1 MSQNPVPETA
11 APRSLAASSFAR
23 VSLLIYLLLIIYA
36 SWYPFAGWRDLG
48 LTPFAYLSAPF
59 PHYWTVFD
67 VWTNVAGYLPLGML
81 MVLSLPRWRRWSPYW
96 AVLLATIAGVLV
108 SSSMEAVQTFL
119 PTRVASNLD
128 LITNSIG
135 ALLGAML
142 GVVLRPRFGPDSR
155 LLQLRERWFNREASQ
170 GMVVVALWPL
180 AQIYPLSHLFGFG
193 QVTSMLSSWLS
204 DLMEQ
209 PVDLQGW
216 ITNDFQFSADQ
227 YWLTE
232 TIITA
237 CGLTGAALTFL
248 ILLRQQAP
256 KLPLSLLLV
265 FLTLMSKTLAT
276 ALLFAPDNAL
286 VWLTPGSFGGLLIG
300 GLMLSGL
307 AYAPQLAQRRLAAL
321 TLIIALLLVN
331 VMPDNPYYV
340 ETVQTWTQGKFLNF
354 NGVAQFLAMLWPF
367 CTLWFLFHPM
377 HRRRAGKQQRD
388 SR

>member
-1 MSQNPVPETA
+1 MSQKNGQESAT
-11 APRSLAASSFAR
+11 PRSSTASSFAR

-36 SWYPFAGWRDLG
+36 SWYPFVGWRDLG
-48 LTPFAYLSAPF
+48 LTAFAYLNAPF

-81 MVLSLPRWRRWSPYW
+81 MVLSLPRSRRWSPYW
-96 AVLLATIAGVLV
+96 AVLLATLAGVLI
-108 SSSMEAVQTFL
+108 SGSMEAVQTFL

-128 LITNSIG
+128 LATNSAGALIG
-135 ALLGAML
+135 AVLGAI
-142 GVVLRPRFGPDSR
+142 LRPRFGPDSR

-204 DLMEQ
+204 DLLEQ
-209 PVDLQGW
+209 PIDLQGW

-232 TIITA
+232 TIITS

-265 FLTLMSKTLAT
+265 FVTLMTKTLAT
-276 ALLFAPDNAL
+276 ALLFAPDNSL

-321 TLIIALLLVN
+321 TLIIALVLVN
-331 VMPDNPYYV
+331 VMPDNPYYT

-354 NGVAQFLAMLWPF
+354 NGVAQFLALLWPF

-377 HRRRAGKQQRD
+377 HKRRANKQQRD

>member
-1 MSQNPVPETA
+1 MTEQKTSATSAA
-11 APRSLAASSFAR
+11 APSFAR
-23 VSLLIYLLLIIYA
+23 VSLLIYLLLIVYA

-48 LTPFAYLSAPF
+48 LTAFAYLRAPL

-81 MVLSLPRWRRWSPYW
+81 MVLSLPLQRWRRWSPYW
-96 AVLLATIAGVLV
+96 AVLLATLAGILI
-108 SSSMEAVQTFL
+108 SGCMEAVQTFL

-128 LITNSIG
+128 LMTNSVG
-135 ALLGAML
+135 ALLGAVL
-142 GVVLRPRFGPDSR
+142 GAILRPRFGPDNR
-155 LLQLRERWFNREASQ
+155 LLQLRDRWFNREASQ

-193 QVTSMLSSWLS
+193 QFTSMLSTWLS
-204 DLMEQ
+204 DLLEQ

-216 ITNDFQFSADQ
+216 LTNDIQFSADQ

-248 ILLRQQAP
+248 IVLRQQAP
-256 KLPLSLLLV
+256 KLPLTLLLV
-265 FLTLMSKTLAT
+265 FVTLMTKTLAT

-300 GLMLSGL
+300 GLMLGGL
-307 AYAPQLAQRRLAAL
+307 AYAPQLAQRRLAGL
-321 TLIIALLLVN
+321 TLIMALLLVN
-331 VMPDNPYYV
+331 IMPDNPYYT
-340 ETVQTWTQGKFLNF
+340 ETLQTWSQGKFLNF
-354 NGVAQFLAMLWPF
+354 NGVAQFLALLWPF

-377 HRRRAGKQQRD
+377 HMRRRKLQLRE

>member
-96 AVLLATIAGVLV
+96 AVLLATVAGVLI
-108 SSSMEAVQTFL
+108 SGSMEAVQTFL

-128 LITNSIG
+128 LMTNSIG

-142 GVVLRPRFGPDSR
+142 GAILRPRFGPDSR

-204 DLMEQ
+204 DLTEQ

>member
-1 MSQNPVPETA
+1 MSQTLAPETA
-11 APRSLAASSFAR
+11 APRSSAASSFAR

-48 LTPFAYLSAPF
+48 LTAFAYLRAPL

-81 MVLSLPRWRRWSPYW
+81 MVLSLPRSRRWSPYW
-96 AVLLATIAGVLV
+96 AVLLASVAGVLI
-108 SSSMEAVQTFL
+108 SASMEAVQTFL

-128 LITNSIG
+128 LMTNSIG
-135 ALLGAML
+135 ALLGAVL
-142 GVVLRPRFGPDSR
+142 GAILRPRFGPDSR

-193 QVTSMLSSWLS
+193 QVTSMLSTWLS
-204 DLMEQ
+204 DLLEQ

-265 FLTLMSKTLAT
+265 FLALMAKTLAT

-307 AYAPQLAQRRLAAL
+307 AYAPQRAQRRLAAL
-321 TLIIALLLVN
+321 TLIITLLLVN
-331 VMPDNPYYV
+331 VMPDNPYYT
-340 ETVQTWTQGKFLNF
+340 ETLQTWTQGKFLNF
-354 NGVAQFLAMLWPF
+354 NGVAQFLALLWPF

-377 HRRRAGKQQRD
+377 HKRRANKQQRD

>member
-1 MSQNPVPETA
+1 MQEKMGQEPTA
-11 APRSLAASSFAR
+11 PSPSAASSFAR

-48 LTPFAYLSAPF
+48 LTAFAYLTAPL

-81 MVLSLPRWRRWSPYW
+81 MVLSLPRWRHWSPYW
-96 AVLLATIAGVLV
+96 AVLLATLAGVLI
-108 SSSMEAVQTFL
+108 SGSMEAVQTFL

-128 LITNSIG
+128 LMTNSAG
-135 ALLGAML
+135 ALLGAVL
-142 GVVLRPRFGPDSR
+142 GAILRPRFGPDSR

-193 QVTSMLSSWLS
+193 QVTSMLSNWLS
-204 DLMEQ
+204 DLLEQ

-248 ILLRQQAP
+248 IVLRQQAP

-265 FLTLMSKTLAT
+265 FVTLMTKTLAT

-286 VWLTPGSFGGLLIG
+286 VWFTPGSFGGLLIG
-300 GLMLSGL
+300 GLMLGGL

-321 TLIIALLLVN
+321 TLIIGLVLVN

-367 CTLWFLFHPM
+367 CTLWFLLHPM
-377 HRRRAGKQQRD
+377 HKRRASEPQRD

>member
-1 MSQNPVPETA
+1 MTQQATVSN
-11 APRSLAASSFAR
+11 SSAASSFAR

-48 LTPFAYLSAPF
+48 LTAFAYLGAPL

-67 VWTNVAGYLPLGML
+67 VWTNIAGYLPLGML
-81 MVLSLPRWRRWSPYW
+81 MVLSLPRSRRWSPYW
-96 AVLLATIAGVLV
+96 SVLLATLAGILV
-108 SSSMEAVQTFL
+108 SGAMEAVQTFL

-128 LITNSIG
+128 LMTNSAG
-135 ALLGAML
+135 AFLGAVL
-142 GVVLRPRFGPDSR
+142 GVILRPRFGPDSR
-155 LLQLRERWFNREASQ
+155 LLQLREHWFNREASQ

-193 QVTSMLSSWLS
+193 QFTSMLSTWLS
-204 DLMEQ
+204 DLLEQ
-209 PVDLQGW
+209 PIDLQAW
-216 ITNDFQFSADQ
+216 LTNDIQFSADQ

-256 KLPLSLLLV
+256 KLPLTLLLV
-265 FLTLMSKTLAT
+265 FLTLMTKALAT
-276 ALLFAPDNAL
+276 ALLFAPDNAF

-307 AYAPQLAQRRLAAL
+307 AYAPQLAQRRLAGL
-321 TLIIALLLVN
+321 TLAISLLLVN
-331 VMPDNPYYV
+331 VMPDNPYYT
-340 ETVQTWTQGKFLNF
+340 ETVQTWSQGKFLNF
-354 NGVAQFLAMLWPF
+354 NGVAQFLALLWPF

-377 HRRRAGKQQRD
+377 HKRRRELAQRD
-388 SR
+388 ARQPRS

>member
-128 LITNSIG
+128 LITNSVG

-204 DLMEQ
+204 DLTEQ

>member
-1 MSQNPVPETA
+1 MAQNSAPETA

-48 LTPFAYLSAPF
+48 LTAFAYLSAPL

-96 AVLLATIAGVLV
+96 AVLLATIAGVLI
-108 SSSMEAVQTFL
+108 SGSMEAVQTFL

-128 LITNSIG
+128 LMTNSIG

-142 GVVLRPRFGPDSR
+142 GAILRPRFGPDSR

-216 ITNDFQFSADQ
+216 ITSDFQFSADQ

-265 FLTLMSKTLAT
+265 FLTLMAKTLAT

-307 AYAPQLAQRRLAAL
+307 AYAPPLAQRRLAAL
-321 TLIIALLLVN
+321 TLVIALLLVN

-367 CTLWFLFHPM
+367 CTLWFLLHPM
-377 HRRRAGKQQRD
+377 HKRRAGKQQRD

>member
-1 MSQNPVPETA
+1 MSQTLAPETA
-11 APRSLAASSFAR
+11 APRSSAASSFAR

-48 LTPFAYLSAPF
+48 LSAFAYLRAPL

-81 MVLSLPRWRRWSPYW
+81 MVLSLPRSRRWSPYW
-96 AVLLATIAGVLV
+96 AVLLASAAGVLI
-108 SSSMEAVQTFL
+108 SGSMEAAQTFL

-128 LITNSIG
+128 LMTNSIG
-135 ALLGAML
+135 ALLGAVL
-142 GVVLRPRFGPDSR
+142 GAILRPRFGPDSR

-193 QVTSMLSSWLS
+193 QVTSMLSTWLS
-204 DLMEQ
+204 DLLEQ

-265 FLTLMSKTLAT
+265 FLTLMLKTLAT

-307 AYAPQLAQRRLAAL
+307 AYAPQRAQRRLAAL
-321 TLIIALLLVN
+321 TLIITLLLVN
-331 VMPDNPYYV
+331 IMPDNPYYT
-340 ETVQTWTQGKFLNF
+340 ETLQTWTQGKFLNF
-354 NGVAQFLAMLWPF
+354 NGVAQFLALLWPF

-377 HRRRAGKQQRD
+377 HKRRANKQQRD

>member
-1 MSQNPVPETA
+1 MLQNPAPETA
-11 APRSLAASSFAR
+11 ASRSLAASSFAR

-48 LTPFAYLSAPF
+48 LTAFAYLSAPL

-96 AVLLATIAGVLV
+96 AVLLATVAGVLI
-108 SSSMEAVQTFL
+108 SGSMEAVQTFL

-128 LITNSIG
+128 LMTNSIG

-142 GVVLRPRFGPDSR
+142 GVILRPRFGPHSR

-204 DLMEQ
+204 DLTEQ

-265 FLTLMSKTLAT
+265 FLTLMAKTLAT

-307 AYAPQLAQRRLAAL
+307 AYAPPPAQRRLAAL

-377 HRRRAGKQQRD
+377 HKRRAGKQQRD